1 MLQITSMSTHAPN
14 APDVSPAEG
23 SGSVH
28 RSSLEDTARLFE
40 GPLGIR
46 SLSLTGIFLLACF
59 YTLYFARDFFL
70 PVILA
75 VVLNF
80 LFAPV
85 IRSLKQFRVPEAV
98 SAALVILAAFTLFG
112 FLTFELSGPFAA
124 WLEKAPET
132 GAQLQKKIQP
142 LRKYFEKVSATS
154 DQVEKLTSTKA
165 ENEKAPQRVEL
176 KKASLL
182 DTLFSGT
189 SKLVFSLLVVIVLLY
204 FLLAS
209 GDLFLAKLV
218 HVLPTL
224 ADKKKAVQIA
234 REIEGNISQYL
245 LTITLINAGIGV
257 AGGFLFWALGL
268 PNPALWGTIAG
279 LLNFIPTVG
288 ALSVAVILTL
298 VATATFPSLTHA
310 LLVPAA
316 FLTLTIAVGTFVS
329 PFIMGRR
336 LTLNPV
342 VIFLGL
348 SFWGWLWGIPGA
360 LLAVPMLA
368 MFKIFC
374 DHIEPLAPLGEF
386 LG

>member
-1 MLQITSMSTHAPN
+1 MPSVTSSES
-14 APDVSPAEG
+14 VSSAKRP
-23 SGSVH
+23 
-28 RSSLEDTARLFE
+28 SLDDTARLFT

-46 SLSLTGIFLLACF
+46 SIALTGLFLLACF

-75 VVLNF
+75 VVFNF
-80 LFAPV
+80 LFAPIV
-85 IRSLKQFRVPEAV
+85 RTLKRFRVPEAL
-98 SAALVILAAFTLFG
+98 SSALVIIAALALFG
-112 FLTFELSGPFAA
+112 FLAYELSGPLAE

-132 GAQLQKKIQP
+132 GAQLQKKVQP
-142 LRKYFEKVSATS
+142 LRKYFEKASALS
-154 DQVEKLTSTKA
+154 EQVERLASTRA
-165 ENEKAPQRVEL
+165 GNERAPQRVEL
-176 KKASLL
+176 QKASLL
-182 DTLFSGT
+182 NILFSGT
-189 SKLVFSLLVVIVLLY
+189 SKLVFTLLVVIVILY

-224 ADKKKAVQIA
+224 SDKKKAVQIA

-257 AGGFLFWALGL
+257 LGGFLFWALGM
-268 PNPALWGTIAG
+268 PNPALWGAMAG

-288 ALSVAVILTL
+288 SLSTAVILTL
-298 VATATFPSLTHA
+298 VATTTFPSLTHA
-310 LLVPAA
+310 LLVPTA
-316 FLTLTIAVGTFVS
+316 FLTVTILVGTFVS
-329 PFIMGRR
+329 PLIMGRR

-374 DHIEPLAPLGEF
+374 DHIEPLAPIGEF
-386 LG
+386 LGQ

>member
-1 MLQITSMSTHAPN
+1 MNLSPITSNESVT
-14 APDVSPAEG
+14 AEK
-23 SGSVH
+23 
-28 RSSLEDTARLFE
+28 RPTLDDTARLFS

-46 SLSLTGIFLLACF
+46 SISLTGLFLLACF

-75 VVLNF
+75 LVLNF
-80 LFAPV
+80 LFAPL
-85 IRSLKQFRVPEAV
+85 IRNLKRVRIPEAL
-98 SAALVILAAFTLFG
+98 SAALVLLAALALFG
-112 FLTFELSGPFAA
+112 FLAYKLSSPLAE
-124 WLEKAPET
+124 WLEKAPAL

-142 LRKYFEKVSATS
+142 LQKYAEKVSATS
-154 DQVEKLTSTKA
+154 EQIEKLASTKPEHA
-165 ENEKAPQRVEL
+165 RAPQQIEL
-176 KKASLL
+176 KQGSLL

-189 SKLVFSLLVVIVLLY
+189 SKFVFSLLVVIVILY

-245 LTITLINAGIGV
+245 FTITLINAGIGV
-257 AGGFLFWALGL
+257 LGGCLFWALGM
-268 PNPALWGTIAG
+268 PNPALWGAIAG

-288 ALSVAVILTL
+288 SLSTAVILTL
-298 VATATFPSLTHA
+298 VATTTFPSLTHA

-316 FLTLTIAVGTFVS
+316 YLTLTILIGTFVS
-329 PFIMGRR
+329 PLIMGRR

-374 DHIEPLAPLGEF
+374 DHIEPLAPIGEF
-386 LG
+386 LGQ

>member
-1 MLQITSMSTHAPN
+1 MSVPRTATSEEVTPGKR
-14 APDVSPAEG
+14 P
-23 SGSVH
+23 
-28 RSSLEDTARLFE
+28 SLDDTARLFQ

-46 SLSLTGIFLLACF
+46 SLSLSGIFLLACF

-85 IRSLKQFRVPEAV
+85 VRVLKQFRVPEAL
-98 SAALVILAAFTLFG
+98 SAALMITAALALFG
-112 FLTFELSGPFAA
+112 VLAYEFSGPLAE
-124 WLEKAPET
+124 WLEKAPQT
-132 GAQLQKKIQP
+132 GAQLQKKFQP
-142 LRKYFEKVSATS
+142 LRKYVEKMSVTS
-154 DQVEKLTSTKA
+154 EQVEKLASTKP
-165 ENEKAPQRVEL
+165 ENEKAPPRVEL

-182 DTLFSGT
+182 DILFSGT
-189 SKLVFSLLVVIVLLY
+189 SKLVFTLLVVLVLLY

-224 ADKKKAVQIA
+224 SDKKKAVQIA

-245 LTITLINAGIGV
+245 LTMTLINTGVSILAGL
-257 AGGFLFWALGL
+257 LFWAFGM
-268 PNPALWGTIAG
+268 PNPALWGAMAG
-279 LLNFIPTVG
+279 LLNFIPTIG
-288 ALSVAVILTL
+288 SLSMAVILTL
-298 VATATFPSLTHA
+298 VATTAFPSLLHA

-316 FLTLTIAVGTFVS
+316 FLTLTILVGTFVS
-329 PFIMGRR
+329 PLIVGRR

-386 LG
+386 LGQ

>member
-1 MLQITSMSTHAPN
+1 MSVPRAKTSE
-14 APDVSPAEG
+14 DVTPG
-23 SGSVH
+23 K
-28 RSSLEDTARLFE
+28 RPSLDDTARLFQ

-46 SLSLTGIFLLACF
+46 SLSLSGIFLLACF

-85 IRSLKQFRVPEAV
+85 VRALKQFRVPEAL
-98 SAALVILAAFTLFG
+98 SAALMITAALTLFG
-112 FLTFELSGPFAA
+112 FLAYEFSGPLAE
-124 WLEKAPET
+124 WLEKAPQT

-142 LRKYFEKVSATS
+142 LRKYVEKISATS
-154 DQVEKLTSTKA
+154 EQVEKLASTKP
-165 ENEKAPQRVEL
+165 ENEKAPPRVEL

-189 SKLVFSLLVVIVLLY
+189 SKLVFTLLIVLVLLY

-224 ADKKKAVQIA
+224 SDKKKAVQIA

-245 LTITLINAGIGV
+245 LTMTLINTGV
-257 AGGFLFWALGL
+257 SVLGGLLFWAFGI
-268 PNPALWGTIAG
+268 PNPALWGAMAG
-279 LLNFIPTVG
+279 LLNFIPTIG
-288 ALSVAVILTL
+288 ALGMAVILTL
-298 VATATFPSLTHA
+298 VATTTFPSLWHA

-316 FLTLTIAVGTFVS
+316 FLTITILVGTFVS
-329 PFIMGRR
+329 PLIVGRR

-386 LG
+386 LGQ

>member
-1 MLQITSMSTHAPN
+1 MPLPHPTPK
-14 APDVSPAEG
+14 DDGSP
-23 SGSVH
+23 
-28 RSSLEDTARLFE
+28 RTRPSLDDTARLFQ
-40 GPLGIR
+40 GPFGIR
-46 SLSLTGIFLLACF
+46 SIALTGLFVLGCF

-75 VVLNF
+75 LVFNF
-80 LFAPV
+80 LLAPV
-85 IRSLKQFRVPEAV
+85 VRALKRLRFPEAL
-98 SAALVILAAFTLFG
+98 SSALVIVAVFAVLGL
-112 FLTFELSGPFAA
+112 LVFELSGPFAD
-124 WLEKAPET
+124 WLQKLPET
-132 GAQLQKKIQP
+132 GAALQAKVQP
-142 LRKYFEKVSATS
+142 LRKSFEKFASAS
-154 DQVEKLTSTKA
+154 EQFEKLATMRA
-165 ENEKAPQRVEL
+165 ENRKAPQRVEL
-176 KKASLL
+176 KQTSLL

-189 SKLVFSLLVVIVLLY
+189 SKFIFSLIFLIVLLF

-209 GDLFLAKLV
+209 GDLFLSKLV

-234 REIEGNISQYL
+234 REIEGNISKYL
-245 LTITLINAGIGV
+245 LTITVINASIGV
-257 AGGFLFWALGL
+257 LSGFLFWALGI
-268 PNPALWGTIAG
+268 PNPALWGAIAG

-288 ALSVAVILTL
+288 ALSVAVLLTL
-298 VATATFPSLTHA
+298 VAAASFSSFTHA

-316 FLTLTIAVGTFVS
+316 FLGLTIAIGTFVS
-329 PFIMGRR
+329 PLVMGRR

-374 DHIEPLAPLGEF
+374 DHIEPLAPIGEF
-386 LG
+386 LGQ

>member
-1 MLQITSMSTHAPN
+1 MSLSPITST
-14 APDVSPAEG
+14 E
-23 SGSVH
+23 SVTTGK
-28 RSSLEDTARLFE
+28 RPSLDDTARLFS
-40 GPLGIR
+40 GPLGVR
-46 SLSLTGIFLLACF
+46 SIALTGLFLLACF
-59 YTLYFARDFFL
+59 YTLYFARNFFL
-70 PVILA
+70 PVLLA

-80 LFAPV
+80 LFAPL
-85 IRSLKQFRVPEAV
+85 IRALKRFRIPEAL
-98 SAALVILAAFTLFG
+98 SSALIIMAALALFG
-112 FLTFELSGPFAA
+112 FLAYELSSPLTE
-124 WLEKAPET
+124 WLEKAPEL
-132 GAQLQKKIQP
+132 GAQLQKKVQP
-142 LRKYFEKVSATS
+142 LKKYVEKVSATS
-154 DQVEKLTSTKA
+154 EQVEKLASTKP
-165 ENEKAPQRVEL
+165 EHERAPQRVEL
-176 KKASLL
+176 KQESLL

-189 SKLVFSLLVVIVLLY
+189 SKLVFSLLVVIVLLF

-234 REIEGNISQYL
+234 REIESNISQYL

-257 AGGFLFWALGL
+257 LGGCLFWALGM
-268 PNPALWGTIAG
+268 PNPALWGAIAG

-288 ALSVAVILTL
+288 SLSTAVILPL
-298 VATATFPSLTHA
+298 VATPTFPSLTHA

-316 FLTLTIAVGTFVS
+316 FLTLTILVGTFVS
-329 PFIMGRR
+329 PLIMGRR

-374 DHIEPLAPLGEF
+374 DHIEPLAPIGEF
-386 LG
+386 LGQ